1 MGVLCSIYTG
11 AGQKTLDICDLL
23 CYTRDRLISQEVF
36 SMKTLVAVLLTLA
49 LLVGVGT
56 IVNAQSVFTDNG
68 GVQVP
73 IRQVDSLP
81 LGTPTETVLIYTE
94 LPCAPE
100 PEVLTW
106 AERWGTLIGG

>member
-1 MGVLCSIYTG
+1 
-11 AGQKTLDICDLL
+11 
-23 CYTRDRLISQEVF
+23 
-36 SMKTLVAVLLTLA
+36 MKTLVAVLLTLA

-81 LGTPTETVLIYTE
+81 LGTPTETVLLYTVI
-94 LPCAPE
+94 PAPA
-100 PEVLTW
+100 PVVP
-106 AERWGTLIGG
+106 WGQEIWGGIRMLDTGVGGS